1 MHRKRLPRGVVE
13 PPTLEVSKKYL
24 VVVVKIWMISKVFSK
39 LNDSMNRKL
48 EFVSNSYSAVY
59 FCAMG
64 KVKGMDRLTENRR
77 ISRRSQKNED

>member
-1 MHRKRLPRGVVE
+1 
-13 PPTLEVSKKYL
+13 
-24 VVVVKIWMISKVFSK
+24 MISKVFSK